1 MQPITRS
8 PRVVGT
14 VLRGLL
20 GLPRTV
26 QRLLAGAPIVVDD
39 QQLDPSWQFLRWVVK
54 RSTARTPSAID
65 VESVRFSQQ
74 VMDVAGQGKPIFGA
88 RYRPLGIPRPDG
100 SAIAGRLYTVDG
112 TSPDRPLLLFFHG
125 GGFVSGSLDSH
136 DRLCAQ
142 LAAKAEVNV
151 LAVDYRLAPEHPFPA
166 GLDDCDIAYRFA
178 LEHSRALESDGR
190 VAVGGDSAGANLAI
204 TVAHEHR
211 NDRRPVGLLAFYPP
225 VDPLADT
232 RSRRL
237 FGSEFFLTNEAI
249 SAMAALYLGGA
260 PPSADPRAATPQM
273 ELHAMP
279 PTYLVTAGFD
289 PLRDEGEQFGRQLAD
304 AGVAVV
310 SRREPDLTHGFASS
324 LGVGPRPREAV
335 SEAASGFRTLL
346 AVSGQASRGPADTH

>member
-8 PRVVGT
+8 PRFIGSL
-14 VLRGLL
+14 LRGVL
-20 GLPRTV
+20 GLPRPI
-26 QRLLAGAPIVVDD
+26 QRLLAGAPIVVDE

-54 RSTARTPSAID
+54 RSTARTPLAID

-74 VMDVAGQGKPIFGA
+74 VMDVAGQGRPIRGA
-88 RYRPLGIPRPDG
+88 RYRPIEIPRADG
-100 SAIAGRLYTVDG
+100 TTIDGRLYTVDG
-112 TSPDRPLLLFFHG
+112 TGHDRPLLLFFHG

-136 DRLCAQ
+136 DRLCEQ

-151 LAVDYRLAPEHPFPA
+151 LAVDYRLAPEFPFPA
-166 GLDDCDIAYRFA
+166 GLEDCNIAYRFA
-178 LEHSRALESDGR
+178 LEHGHALESDGR

-211 NDRRPVGLLAFYPP
+211 NHRRPAGLLAFYPP

-237 FGSEFFLTNEAI
+237 FGTEFFLTNEAI
-249 SAMAALYLGGA
+249 SAMATLYLGVA
-260 PPSADPRAATPQM
+260 PPSEDPRAATPQD
-273 ELHAMP
+273 ELHTMP

-289 PLRDEGEQFGRQLAD
+289 PLRDEGEEFGHQLAD

-346 AVSGQASRGPADTH
+346 AISDPPPRSAG

>member
-1 MQPITRS
+1 MRPITQS
-8 PRVVGT
+8 PQVVGT
-14 VLRGLL
+14 ALRGLL
-20 GLPRTV
+20 GLPRPV

-54 RSTARTPSAID
+54 RSTAGTPMTID
-65 VESVRFSQQ
+65 ADSVRFSQQ
-74 VMDVAGQGKPIFGA
+74 VMDVAGQGRPIAGA
-88 RYRPLGIPRPDG
+88 RYRPVEIPRPDG
-100 SAIAGRLYTVDG
+100 TDLAGRLYTPVMG
-112 TSPDRPLLLFFHG
+112 PDRPPLLLFFHG

-151 LAVDYRLAPEHPFPA
+151 LAVDYRLAPEYPFPA
-166 GLDDCDIAYRFA
+166 GLDDCNVAYRFA
-178 LEHSRALESDGR
+178 LEHSGELESDGR

-211 NDRRPVGLLAFYPP
+211 NNARPAGLLAFYPP
-225 VDPLADT
+225 VDPIADT

-249 SAMAALYLGGA
+249 AALAALYLGA
-260 PPSADPRAATPQM
+260 ELPSPDPRAATPQT
-273 ELHAMP
+273 ELAAMP

-289 PLRDEGEQFGRQLAD
+289 PLRDEGEEFGRQLAA
-304 AGVAVV
+304 AGVPIVT
-310 SRREPDLTHGFASS
+310 RREPDLTHGFASS
-324 LGVGPRPREAV
+324 LGIGPRPREAV

-346 AVSGQASRGPADTH
+346 TVSGSPSKLPD